1 MHVRVHMTPQIASSC
16 ARIRSLGTRLTHTHA
31 RALRFRPSPF
41 CIAHAQIFTTR
52 YLARLRSADAS
63 LLPPAWTTSLVL
75 CAVLQECLIHMG
87 NFFAKQPR
95 RQQRRIHEDFATSLV
110 RCVVFVL
117 WFFFELYW
125 AIPDNKD
132 TPPLRSILLKT
143 PKTVMRLAFYPPD
156 KLFCQDLPLKTN
168 YFSSM
173 VPSLSIIS
181 V

>member
-16 ARIRSLGTRLTHTHA
+16 ARYMHGTCTVRARIRSLGTRLTHTHA

-41 CIAHAQIFTTR
+41 CIAHAQIFTMR

-95 RQQRRIHEDFATSLV
+95 HQQRRIHEDFATSLV

-117 WFFFELYW
+117 WFFFELCYCCCRLLLHVRLHFG
-125 AIPDNKD
+125 AIEIDVCVWMHV
-132 TPPLRSILLKT
+132 LLVFLG
-143 PKTVMRLAFYPPD
+143 PRRL
-156 KLFCQDLPLKTN
+156 
-168 YFSSM
+168 
-173 VPSLSIIS
+173 
-181 V
+181 